1 MAGLNKML
9 VIGNVGTDP
18 EMRYTPNGNPV
29 TSFRLATGR
38 SYTTSDGERR
48 QETEWF
54 TIVAW
59 NQLGERCNQ
68 YLAKGRRLICE
79 GRQKSH
85 SSTAQH
91 GQKRIRNEIDDS
103 ANKVINLDTRIQEQ
117 QQQIAKEDLDIIFYP
132 DIGMSSTTYFLAFSR
147 LAPVQIV
154 SWGHPETTGVS
165 TIDSGSYTHL
175 TLPTNREV

>member
-68 YLAKGRRLICE
+68 YLAKGRRVFCE
-79 GRQKSH
+79 GRLKSH
-85 SSTAQH
+85 SWT
-91 GQKRIRNEIDDS
+91 GQDGQMRFRNEIVASSVLFLDRNSNPESS
-103 ANKVINLDTRIQEQ
+103 ADGEVGTSVPVEN
-117 QQQIAKEDLDIIFYP
+117 AEDLP
-132 DIGMSSTTYFLAFSR
+132 
-147 LAPVQIV
+147 
-154 SWGHPETTGVS
+154 W
-165 TIDSGSYTHL
+165 
-175 TLPTNREV
+175 